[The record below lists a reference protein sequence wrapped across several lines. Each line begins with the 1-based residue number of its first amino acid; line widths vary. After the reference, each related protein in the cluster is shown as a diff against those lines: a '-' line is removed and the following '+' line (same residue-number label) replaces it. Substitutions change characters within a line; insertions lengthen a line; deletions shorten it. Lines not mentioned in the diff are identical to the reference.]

1 MELYG
6 TACKLIELIA
16 SLPNAHETACKLME
30 LHVSFWNYI
39 QADGTACKLIELLTS
54 SWNLMDKIVW
64 STKFAP
70 EDKFKI

>member
-1 MELYG
+1 MPNNSSQTGNMELYG

-54 SWNLMDKIVW
+54 SWNMY
-64 STKFAP
+64 
-70 EDKFKI
+70 